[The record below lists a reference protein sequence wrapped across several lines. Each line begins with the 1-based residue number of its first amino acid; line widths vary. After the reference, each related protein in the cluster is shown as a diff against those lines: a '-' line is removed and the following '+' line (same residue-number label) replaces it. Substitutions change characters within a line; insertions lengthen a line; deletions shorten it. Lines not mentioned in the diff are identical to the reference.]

1 MKIFISQPMK
11 DKSREDI
18 LAERKRIEEMFK
30 GNEFIDSYIEDVP
43 EMTGSTRLWCL
54 GESIK
59 RMKDANLVV
68 APYNAYAYSGCD
80 IETMVADAYDIP
92 LCRILMYPH
101 QEEDRYS
108 YANCEAVC
116 EGGR

>member
-1 MKIFISQPMK
+1 MKIFISQPMS

-18 LAERKRIEEMFK
+18 LAERKRIEEIFK
-30 GNEFIDSYIEDVP
+30 GNEFIDTFIEDVP

-68 APYNAYAYSGCD
+68 VPSNSYNYAGCD
-80 IETMVADAYDIP
+80 IEAQVACMYGIP
-92 LCRILMYPH
+92 MCRIQMYPH

-116 EGGR
+116 EAR